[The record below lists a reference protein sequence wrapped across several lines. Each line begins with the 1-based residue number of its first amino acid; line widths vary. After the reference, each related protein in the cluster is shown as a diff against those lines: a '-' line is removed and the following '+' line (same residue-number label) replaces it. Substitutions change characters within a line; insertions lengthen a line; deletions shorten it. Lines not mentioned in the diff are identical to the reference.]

1 MDVGDQVMHLVFEV
15 GIFFFVRL
23 EDVLLLWPLGWA
35 ALAGLDGER
44 GACLDDE
51 MALSHCI
58 VCIHK

>member
-44 GACLDDE
+44 GAWP
-51 MALSHCI
+51 
-58 VCIHK
+58 